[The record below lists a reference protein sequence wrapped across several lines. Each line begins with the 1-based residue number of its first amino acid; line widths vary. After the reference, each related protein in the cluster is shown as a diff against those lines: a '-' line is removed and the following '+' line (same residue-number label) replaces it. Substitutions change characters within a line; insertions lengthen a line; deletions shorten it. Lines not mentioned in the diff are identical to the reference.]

1 MNLSVMIDLVTA
13 GTLFLFTVLGWKR
26 GLVRTLAELLVVI
39 VALVLSVQIARTA
52 APKLVDAVL
61 RPAAYEAIESR
72 IEELDL
78 ENALDGALQE
88 AADRLVEAIPNQ
100 LIREQAL
107 RLLEEQTLPV
117 PVDGTKEAVLELSR
131 RAVDAALDGVVRELV
146 QSVLCAA
153 AFVVLT
159 VLLRVAARVLRIV
172 EKLPGIRQL
181 NELGGALVGLGKGA
195 VLVCLGLWVLRQTG
209 VIPPEAAAGSLALRW
224 LGQWSGGLLG

>member
-1 MNLSVMIDLVTA
+1 MIDLVTA

-159 VLLRVAARVLRIV
+159 DRKSVV
-172 EKLPGIRQL
+172 
-181 NELGGALVGLGKGA
+181 
-195 VLVCLGLWVLRQTG
+195 
-209 VIPPEAAAGSLALRW
+209 
-224 LGQWSGGLLG
+224 